1 MAAGKYS
8 FTIEQGTT
16 VDFDIQWTD
25 SASNKI
31 SLAGYEA
38 AMNIKGSY
46 GGNTILTLTSSIG
59 NNYSAVRQKSG
70 SAFLSVSGSGACN
83 TPVASGSLGVYIGYS
98 NTTPLILS
106 EPEYIYDIELTNVT
120 TEKRTR
126 LIEGSIHVT
135 KEVTT
140 INPA

>member
-1 MAAGKYS
+1 MASGKYS

-16 VDFDIQWTD
+16 VDFEIQWTD
-25 SASNKI
+25 SGSNKI
-31 SLAGYEA
+31 DLAHYEA
-38 AMNIKGSY
+38 SMNIKDTY
-46 GGNTILTLTSSIG
+46 GGTSIITLSSSIG
-59 NNYSAVRQKSG
+59 NDYSAVKQKSG
-70 SAFLSVSGSGACN
+70 SAFLSVSGSDCS
-83 TPVASGSLGVYIGYS
+83 TPTASGSLGVYIGYS
-98 NTTPLILS
+98 NTSPSILS

-140 INPA
+140 NNPA

>member
-70 SAFLSVSGSGACN
+70 STFLSVSGSGACN
-83 TPVASGSLGVYIGYS
+83 TPVASGSLGVYIGYA
-98 NTTPLILS
+98 NTSASTLS
-106 EPEYIYDIELTNVT
+106 SDEYLYDIELTDTV

-126 LIEGSIHVT
+126 LVEGTIYIA
-135 KEVTT
+135 KAITT
-140 INPA
+140 VDP